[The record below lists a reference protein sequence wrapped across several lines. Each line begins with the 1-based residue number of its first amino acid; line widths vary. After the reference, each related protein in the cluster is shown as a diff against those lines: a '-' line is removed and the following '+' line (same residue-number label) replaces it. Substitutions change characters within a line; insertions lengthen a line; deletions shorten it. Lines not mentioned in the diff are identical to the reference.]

1 MVIGFIGSGNI
12 GGTVARLAV
21 NAGHSVVVSNSR
33 GPETLAELV
42 AELGPNARAGTAEEA
57 GRAGEIV
64 VVSVPF
70 GVHTKVPVEPLAGKI
85 VIDTNNY
92 YHERDGR
99 FPDIDEGRN
108 TDSGALADHL
118 GTARVVK
125 AFNTIYYVDLGEHGL
140 PAGDPARR
148 ALPIAGDDPDAKR
161 VVAELLDEFGFDT
174 VDAGALAEGWRFQ
187 RDKPAYGPRLTAS
200 ELREALTK
208 A

>member
-1 MVIGFIGSGNI
+1 MVIAFIGSGNI

-21 NAGHSVVVSNSR
+21 DAGHTVVLSNSR
-33 GPETLAELV
+33 GPETLTDLV
-42 AELGPNARAGTAEEA
+42 AELGDSARAATAEEA
-57 GRAGEIV
+57 AADGDIV

-70 GVHTKVPVEPLAGKI
+70 GVHTKVPAEPLAGKI

-99 FPDIDEGRN
+99 YPEIDEGRQ

-118 GTARVVK
+118 GSARVVK
-125 AFNTIYYVDLGEHGL
+125 TFNSIYYGQLAEDGL

-161 VVAELLDEFGFDT
+161 VVAELLDSFGYDS
-174 VDAGALAEGWRFQ
+174 VDAGPLAEGWRFQ

-200 ELREALTK
+200 ELREALAK